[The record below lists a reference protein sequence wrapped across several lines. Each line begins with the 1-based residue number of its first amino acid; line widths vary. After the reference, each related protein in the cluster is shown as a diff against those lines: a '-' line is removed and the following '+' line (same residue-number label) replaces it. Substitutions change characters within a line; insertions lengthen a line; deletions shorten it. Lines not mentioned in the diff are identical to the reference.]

1 MANTVK
7 LSSKHQIA
15 IPRDVRRQLKLKAG
29 DKLLVEVRHGTIE
42 LWPLPKN
49 FTEYMLGL
57 HKEVWE
63 GVDVRA
69 YIREEHK
76 GWR

>member
-1 MANTVK
+1 MSTTVK
-7 LSSKHQIA
+7 LSAKHQIV
-15 IPRDVRRQLKLKAG
+15 IPRDVRRQLKLKPG

-63 GVDVRA
+63 GVDPLAYVREL
-69 YIREEHK
+69 RKE
-76 GWR
+76 WR